1 MDVLGKLLGF
11 PAKDEKSESFSR
23 ALHVL
28 GLVLSFVPRPLVATV
43 SIDPAKA
50 RKWTGI
56 LATILSTRQCAQ
68 RVAIKM
74 AGRLSF
80 AVMSST
86 GRVGR
91 AYIKPFFAQANAP
104 LPAGRASTLMM
115 QAAAWWVKYFA
126 ILPVSNIQCG
136 GFERKA
142 VRAWTDAAGASRW
155 VAAVI
160 HTSGGFLWT
169 RARLPDALWDQFL
182 PREDEQI
189 GSQELMAV
197 PLLAATF
204 QDYLQGATLTLAIDN
219 SGVVGNV
226 IKGVG
231 SASDHNAAI
240 AKIWLNFAA
249 AGVSPWIIKVETKC
263 NLADGPT
270 RDTFEDLRRL
280 NARWVEPRWPSWIAD
295 IWAIEQ

>member
-1 MDVLGKLLGF
+1 M
-11 PAKDEKSESFSR
+11 
-23 ALHVL
+23 
-28 GLVLSFVPRPLVATV
+28 
-43 SIDPAKA
+43 
-50 RKWTGI
+50 
-56 LATILSTRQCAQ
+56 
-68 RVAIKM
+68 
-74 AGRLSF
+74 
-80 AVMSST
+80 
-86 GRVGR
+86 
-91 AYIKPFFAQANAP
+91 
-104 LPAGRASTLMM
+104 
-115 QAAAWWVKYFA
+115 
-126 ILPVSNIQCG
+126 
-136 GFERKA
+136 
-142 VRAWTDAAGASRW
+142 RAWTDAAGASRW

-240 AKIWLNFAA
+240 AKLWLNFAA
-249 AGVSPWIIKVETKC
+249 AWGFAVDHQGGDKVQPC
-263 NLADGPT
+263 GWAYP
-270 RDTFEDLRRL
+270 RCVRR
-280 NARWVEPRWPSWIAD
+280 PSK
-295 IWAIEQ
+295 IERAVGRAEMAVLDC